1 MYSLGDDDEEEE
13 DEEPFVENYTIQQ
26 SENDPTS
33 SSSPSSQLGKSGA
46 SGLISILFGKEIKGR
61 KAFPEEWQQGLFFN
75 KPNRKNILQYG
86 LVQVK
91 VTTKHP
97 IIQPTTL

>member
-1 MYSLGDDDEEEE
+1 MYSLGNDEEEE

-26 SENDPTS
+26 SENDPT

-91 VTTKHP
+91 VTT
-97 IIQPTTL
+97 IQPTTL